1 MKYKQAKHSKE
12 IMRGLPQELCMVA
25 CKLSTEEVPNPAW
38 ATGRNPVSRG
48 TKQTNKQMKEQEEE
62 GGETP
67 GYSSLA
73 CCPGLS
79 VAMAIP
85 SAEAAYSGI

>member
-1 MKYKQAKHSKE
+1 MVHASSALKKCQIQPGLQEE
-12 IMRGLPQELCMVA
+12 IPSQEA
-25 CKLSTEEVPNPAW
+25 QN
-38 ATGRNPVSRG
+38 
-48 TKQTNKQMKEQEEE
+48 KQTNKQMKEQEEE